1 MSSDKRIHAF
11 TDDALGD
18 LDAVGLVAALRAR
31 EVSAAELVEA
41 AIARTEA
48 VNPALNGLA
57 FEAFD
62 RARARASARP
72 YGGYFDGVPSY
83 IKDNIAVEGM
93 PTMQGTD
100 AWDPVPLPADGDFA
114 KLFLATGL
122 VPLGKSQMSE
132 FGFCAAAE
140 HARIGPVPNPWN
152 LDVTSGGSS
161 AGSAVFVAAGAVP
174 IAHAMDGGGSTRIP
188 ASCTGLVG
196 LKPSRGRLPLDK
208 DVRKMPLKVVHN
220 GVLTRSVRDT
230 AAFYR
235 EAERIWRNPKLPA
248 IGDVVG
254 PSAERL
260 TVAVITSSLYRDS
273 SPEVRDLTLK
283 TAAVLEELGHR
294 VELVGTPP
302 VPESFGDDF
311 VLYYALLGFALVHD
325 GRRMFG
331 ETFDRSKLDNQTI
344 GFERH
349 ARRNLHRVP
358 LAIARLAAVG
368 RRTARMFKT
377 YDVVLTP
384 TLPDPPPPIGHF
396 DARGG
401 YDQIIARLTDWLAF
415 TPLQNATG
423 DPAISLPVTQSAAG
437 LPIGMMFSAA
447 LGRERTLLELAYE
460 LEEARPWARIQA

>member
-1 MSSDKRIHAF
+1 MERIHAF
-11 TDDALGD
+11 GDDALGD
-18 LDAVGLVAALRAR
+18 LDAVGLVEKLRAG
-31 EVSAAELVEA
+31 EVSVRELVEA

-48 VNPALNGLA
+48 VNPKLNGLA
-57 FEAFD
+57 YEAFD
-62 RARARASARP
+62 RARARAASRRP
-72 YGGYFDGVPSY
+72 YGGYFDGVPSF
-83 IKDNIAVEGM
+83 IKDNVAVEGM

-100 AWDPVPLPADGDFA
+100 AWDPRPMPADGDFA
-114 KLFLATGL
+114 KVFLATGL

-152 LDVTSGGSS
+152 LELTSGGSS
-161 AGSAVFVAAGAVP
+161 AGSAVFVAAGVVP
-174 IAHAMDGGGSTRIP
+174 IAHAMDGGGSIRIP

-196 LKPSRGRLPLDK
+196 LKPTRGRLPLDE

-235 EAERIWRNPKLPA
+235 EAEGIWRNRKLPL
-248 IGDVVG
+248 IGDVTEPG
-254 PSAERL
+254 AGRL

-273 SPEVRDLTLK
+273 SPEVSELTLK
-283 TAAVLEELGHR
+283 TAAALEELGHR
-294 VELVGTPP
+294 VQHVDTPP
-302 VPESFGDDF
+302 VPETFADDF

-331 ETFDRSKLDNQTI
+331 ESFDRAKLDNQTL

-358 LAIARLAAVG
+358 LAIARLSAVR
-368 RRTARMFKT
+368 RRTAQLFKT

-384 TLPDPPPPIGHF
+384 TLPDPPPAIGHF
-396 DARGG
+396 DPTNS
-401 YDQIIARLTDWLAF
+401 YEQIIERLSDWLAF

-423 DPAISLPVTQSAAG
+423 DPAISLPLAQSASG
-437 LPIGMMFSAA
+437 VPIGMMFSAA
-447 LGRERTLLELAYE
+447 PGRERTLLELAYE
-460 LEEARPWARIQA
+460 LEEARPWARIQS